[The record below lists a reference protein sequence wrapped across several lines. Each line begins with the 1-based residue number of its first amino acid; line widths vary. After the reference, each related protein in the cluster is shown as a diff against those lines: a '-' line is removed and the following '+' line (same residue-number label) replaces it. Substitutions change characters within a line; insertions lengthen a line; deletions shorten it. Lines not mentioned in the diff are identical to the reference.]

1 MHLLEKM
8 LCACFLF
15 LAAVPMSA
23 QEGETRQEENRSP
36 WYIGLQGGV
45 PFGISTFSSFGADKT
60 RAGFDAGL
68 YGGYR
73 FSPVLSLEAQAAW
86 GCVGQSARSCCADYW
101 LGMDGNR
108 YEAAVAGM
116 DGWRYAGLKSRVSVR
131 RYGLRLNVN
140 LLGFFPKTRYSRWS
154 LELSPHIAA
163 VGTKSTIQTMS
174 GADDALKGD
183 PRWHL
188 GAGGNVQAA
197 YRLMQRLSVGIYSG
211 ITCLTGDAMTGMPEH
226 FHNSSFIWESGIRL
240 AFSLGGKKARK
251 QVEVIPVEPVVPVE
265 PVKTECDGRTELPE
279 TVVGTEETPAGKD
292 TTEVA
297 GKVAVSPSVEET
309 ADVAFPVIYFPFN
322 GTEIVAAELP
332 KARRILGIL
341 QENPDM
347 DVILTGWCDT
357 RGSRAV
363 NDRISLRRAEALK
376 AWLVAQGI
384 EAARIRTMG
393 QGSDTQAPSAKEA
406 RRVNTEKQ
414 VRNQ

>member
-1 MHLLEKM
+1 
-8 LCACFLF
+8 
-15 LAAVPMSA
+15 
-23 QEGETRQEENRSP
+23 
-36 WYIGLQGGV
+36 
-45 PFGISTFSSFGADKT
+45 
-60 RAGFDAGL
+60 
-68 YGGYR
+68 
-73 FSPVLSLEAQAAW
+73 
-86 GCVGQSARSCCADYW
+86 
-101 LGMDGNR
+101 
-108 YEAAVAGM
+108 
-116 DGWRYAGLKSRVSVR
+116 
-131 RYGLRLNVN
+131 
-140 LLGFFPKTRYSRWS
+140 
-154 LELSPHIAA
+154 
-163 VGTKSTIQTMS
+163 
-174 GADDALKGD
+174 
-183 PRWHL
+183 
-188 GAGGNVQAA
+188 
-197 YRLMQRLSVGIYSG
+197 MQRLSVGIYSG

-357 RGSRAV
+357 RGSREV
-363 NDRISLRRAEALK
+363 NDRISLRRADALK

-384 EAARIRTMG
+384 EAVRIRTMG